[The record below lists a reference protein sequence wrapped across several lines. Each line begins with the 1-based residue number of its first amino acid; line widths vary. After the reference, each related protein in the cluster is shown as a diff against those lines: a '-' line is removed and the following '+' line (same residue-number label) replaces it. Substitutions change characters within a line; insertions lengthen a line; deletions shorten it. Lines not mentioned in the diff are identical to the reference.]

1 MDELEAL
8 MATEDTQVR
17 KSLDG
22 LAALARLSKDH
33 ELATVAARYAEFSQ
47 MRTQIL
53 ALSRENTNVR
63 SLSIS
68 LNQKR
73 KVMLVCQAALGALQ
87 QAILA
92 EPIAGTTYG
101 APPRPR

>member
-1 MDELEAL
+1 
-8 MATEDTQVR
+8 MAGEDTQVR
-17 KSLDG
+17 KSLGG
-22 LAALARLSKDH
+22 LAALVRFSKDPD
-33 ELATVAARYAEFSQ
+33 LATAAARYVEFSHI
-47 MRTQIL
+47 RTQIL

-73 KVMLVCQAALGALQ
+73 KVMLACQAALGALQ